1 LCKVGLKE
9 GMTSSGY
16 CQPHLAPVRAA
27 FDRLFADGQ
36 EVGAAVAVSIDGA
49 PALHLWGG
57 WRDKGR
63 SVAWTADTLVPVYS
77 TGKGVA
83 AMGIA
88 SLVSDGTIRYDMPV
102 GDLWPQ
108 FFAPQ
113 LTVAEVMSHQAGV
126 PGLRGPFDPA
136 QWYDW
141 EAMIAAIESETP
153 FWMPGADQG
162 YHPVTFGFLAGKI
175 ARAATGRALG
185 QIVHDR
191 LCAPLNLDLWF
202 GVPESEA
209 VRSADMIRPTAAP
222 DLGAITPERR
232 AAFLEKWS
240 SPAGRGGDVWRAS
253 DLPAVNMHT
262 TADSLAHVF
271 SGLACGG
278 VVDGQ
283 TILSTEAL
291 AGLTMERT
299 RKPDRVLPYTLS
311 WGAGVLRNTLGFYGP
326 NPDAVGHS
334 GWGGSCVFADPAQRL
349 SFAYVMNKQSNK
361 LLGDDRPRALIAA
374 LYDCL

>member
-1 LCKVGLKE
+1 MVL
-9 GMTSSGY
+9 SGY
-16 CQPHLAPVRAA
+16 CQPHLTPVRAA
-27 FDRLFADGQ
+27 FDRLFAEGQ

-57 WRDKGR
+57 WRDKAR
-63 SVAWTADTLVPVYS
+63 TVPWTADTLVPVYS
-77 TGKGVA
+77 TGKAVA
-83 AMGIA
+83 ALGIA
-88 SLVSDGTIRYDMPV
+88 TLVSDGVLSYDTPM

-108 FFAPQ
+108 FFAPE
-113 LTVAEVMSHQAGV
+113 LTVAQVMSHQAGV

-141 EAMIAAIESETP
+141 DAMVAAIAAETP
-153 FWMPGADQG
+153 FWTPGTDQG

-175 ARAATGRALG
+175 ARAAAGRTLG
-185 QIVHDR
+185 QIVHAR
-191 LCAPLNLDLWF
+191 LCDPLNLDLWF
-202 GVPESEA
+202 GVPERE
-209 VRSADMIRPTAAP
+209 VMRSADLIRPMAAP
-222 DLGAITPERR
+222 DLGDITPERR

-271 SGLACGG
+271 SVIACGG

-283 TILSTEAL
+283 TLLHRHAL
-291 AGLTMERT
+291 TGLVAERT
-299 RKPDRVLPYTLS
+299 HKPDRVLPYTLS
-311 WGAGVLRNTLGFYGP
+311 WGAGVLRNTLGFYGA

-334 GWGGSCVFADPAQRL
+334 GWGGSCVFADPEHRL

-361 LLGDDRPRALIAA
+361 LLGDPRPQALISA